1 MELIA
6 KEGYVY
12 ALKTDNSVYGKKIDI
27 GVNDSP
33 DNWIEI
39 PEKEIE
45 DTIEEKI

>member
-12 ALKTDNSVYGKKIDI
+12 ALKTDNSVYGKKLDI
-27 GVNDSP
+27 GVNDSA

-39 PEKEIE
+39 PEPQINEQN
-45 DTIEEKI
+45 TIE